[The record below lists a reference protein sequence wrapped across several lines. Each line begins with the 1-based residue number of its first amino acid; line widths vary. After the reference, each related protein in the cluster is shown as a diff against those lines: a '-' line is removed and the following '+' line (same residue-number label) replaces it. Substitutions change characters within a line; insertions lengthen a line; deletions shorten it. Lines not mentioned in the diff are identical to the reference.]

1 VFIILKFGTIQL
13 LRIRDVYPG
22 SQILIVVHPG
32 SRILNP
38 KTATKE
44 RDEKKI
50 LLSHLFCN
58 LSSTV
63 VEITVFVASDGIE
76 SVGLTLLNAV
86 LLLPQVEE
94 MDYGVLCSEVAV
106 ATDGMSG
113 REIAKLGVAWQAGGY
128 ASEDG
133 VVSR

>member
-1 VFIILKFGTIQL
+1 MLQ
-13 LRIRDVYPG
+13 IRDVYPG
-22 SQILIVVHPG
+22 SLNLIFVHPG
-32 SRILNP
+32 SRIPNP

-44 RDEKKI
+44 RGEKK
-50 LLSHLFCN
+50 SCCPTFFCN
-58 LSSTV
+58 LISTV
-63 VEITVFVASDGIE
+63 VQITVVVASDGIE
-76 SVGLTLLNAV
+76 SAGATLLNTV
-86 LLLPQVEE
+86 LLLLLQVEE

>member
-1 VFIILKFGTIQL
+1 M
-13 LRIRDVYPG
+13 
-22 SQILIVVHPG
+22 
-32 SRILNP
+32 
-38 KTATKE
+38 
-44 RDEKKI
+44 
-50 LLSHLFCN
+50 
-58 LSSTV
+58 
-63 VEITVFVASDGIE
+63 
-76 SVGLTLLNAV
+76 
-86 LLLPQVEE
+86 LLLLLQVEE